1 MPQSKTLIAYFSR
14 TGNTKEVA
22 QLIHAHVGG
31 DLFAIQ
37 TKQPLPASFAE
48 QKTVAQADQD
58 ANRRPELANQVPNF
72 AEYDTIYLGTPTWD
86 MALPQPVASFLTSY
100 AFQGKTLFPFATN
113 AGFGTGT
120 LFAQIKELAPGAT
133 IKPSLTVKGGNEGA
147 GQKLVITGNYQV
159 EVNQQ
164 VREWLSSHQ

>member
-22 QLIHAHVGG
+22 QLIHAQVGG

-37 TKQPLPASFAE
+37 TKQPLPASFEE
-48 QKTVAQADQD
+48 QKTEAQADQD
-58 ANRRPELANQVPNF
+58 ANRRPALANQVPNF
-72 AEYDTIYLGTPTWD
+72 AEYDTIYIGTPTWD

-100 AFQGKTLFPFATN
+100 DLQGKTIFPFATN

-120 LFAQIKELAPGAT
+120 LFNQIKELAPGAT
-133 IKPSLTVKGGNEGA
+133 VKPSLTIKGGNEGA
-147 GQKLVITGNYQV
+147 GQKLVITGDYQA

-164 VREWLSSHQ
+164 VSDWLTANQ